1 MSISHIGLA
10 FLTFQASLQTI
21 IICVIGFLAAR
32 YGYLP
37 KAMQKYMSQLNILIF
52 TPSLIFVKLASQ
64 LSFSVLKELSVIP
77 LLFAFSTL
85 VTFLASRF
93 ISHLFR
99 FNHREANFVTAM
111 GVFGNTSSL
120 PVSLLQAMAH
130 TLPILTWDGIEG
142 DNGDKIFSRG
152 ILYIV
157 IYQQLSLVFKWSWG
171 YNKLLAKETKEVEE
185 LSREDPESMLRR
197 SGSSAVTINETDPL
211 LPGSKPTPYSAG
223 TIPYSLSSATLS
235 SLEPEPPKQHPVIR
249 FWTWVLDMMNPPL
262 WAVAG
267 SVAVAF
273 IPPLKYQ
280 IFVNDGFINKTL
292 TAALQ
297 QISRAAVPLILV
309 VLGATLN
316 PESTDDAEDSKQ
328 YKQLIIASLMSRI
341 FLPSVIILPC
351 VALAAKYMSGVFPIV
366 QDPVFLLIA
375 FILTVTP
382 PAIQLSQICQIN
394 RVFELEMAGVLFWGY
409 AVAVLPMIV
418 LVVLLASQTIA
429 WIK

>member
-1 MSISHIGLA
+1 MSISYIGLA

-37 KAMQKYMSQLNILIF
+37 KSMQKSMSQLNILIF

-64 LSFSVLKELSVIP
+64 LSFSVLRDLSVIP
-77 LLFAFSTL
+77 LFFAFSTL

-111 GVFGNTSSL
+111 GVFGNTSSI
-120 PVSLLQAMAH
+120 PVSLLMAMAH
-130 TLPILTWDGIEG
+130 TLPILTWDAVEG

-171 YNKLLAKETKEVEE
+171 YNKLLGKEAKEVEE
-185 LSREDPESMLRR
+185 LPIEEEPDSILRR
-197 SGSSAVTINETDPL
+197 SGSSAVTISETDPL
-211 LPGSKPTPYSAG
+211 LPGIKQATPYSAA

-235 SLEPEPPKQHPVIR
+235 SLQPPKKHPVIR
-249 FWTWVLDMMNPPL
+249 FWTWVVDMMNPPL
-262 WAVAG
+262 WAVAA

-280 IFVNDGFINKTL
+280 LFVNDGFINKTL

-316 PESTDDAEDSKQ
+316 PESTDDAEDSKH
-328 YKQLIIASLMSRI
+328 YKQLIVASLMSRI

-351 VALAAKYMSGVFPIV
+351 VALAAKYMSGMFPIV

-409 AVAVLPMIV
+409 AVAVLPMVV